1 MGSLKPAQPPTTD
14 NERRLGALVHIG
26 AIFAPL
32 WLPFAVWGLTR
43 DKAPYVAAH
52 AWQEFRDAILWKGL
66 LLVVAVISL
75 SFTLVR
81 LVHHYQTEWRE
92 VSWQEIALRV
102 VVSLGVLAVLWV
114 WNLVQAL
121 AAARAAYKGVW
132 PKRALRAAGQRR

>member
-1 MGSLKPAQPPTTD
+1 MKPAQPPTSD
-14 NERRLGALVHIG
+14 HERRLGALVHIG
-26 AIFAPL
+26 AIFGPL
-32 WLPFAVWGLTR
+32 WIPLAVWGATR
-43 DKAPYVAAH
+43 NTLPYVAAH

-81 LVHHYQTEWRE
+81 LVHHYQTDWRE

-102 VVSLGVLAVLWV
+102 AISLAVLAILWV

-121 AAARAAYKGVW
+121 AAARAAYKGIW
-132 PKRALRAAGQRR
+132 PKRALKASDLR